1 MGQHHTP
8 QRGAAPTSPPEQVG
22 SRVPR
27 GTQVSGVG
35 RPPATPRTR
44 ETSARVRKRHAHPEM
59 PGASSRLR
67 SRRAAPGN
75 APAGRRE
82 QVRAGASRCEQVRAL
97 GRADMKRLRQELGS
111 RKQSQV
117 EGSPAKSATIE
128 HAGRG
133 RGGCRTGRQARETP
147 RKRPRG
153 RRAKDR
159 QRLGALPGGT
169 RGSRPCPRSPGGSG
183 DARLRRKAGDGLG
196 EVRAEH
202 HRERRNPADSRS
214 RANPNQD
221 EVKDAPSST
230 RAHRSQTWAHE
241 GRPPREQRQRRP
253 LAPGEGRR
261 QPECPHKTGR
271 RDRHARLP
279 VGPPREGRNAG
290 RPHAQDHAEPAK
302 PPEAGAHAAAR
313 GVRGQ
318 PKGQRRGRSRRDSEK
333 RACHAA
339 GGRGWYRPGKSTAPQ
354 LPTV

>member
-1 MGQHHTP
+1 MTPAQRRATRQDRDSRQCRAPAKRPGARPHLPGKGALTVPRRGPVASARLRVGQHHTP

-35 RPPATPRTR
+35 GRPPATSRTR

-82 QVRAGASRCEQVRAL
+82 QVRAGASRCQQVRAL

-117 EGSPAKSATIE
+117 EGSPAKSAMIE

-159 QRLGALPGGT
+159 QCLGALPGGT
-169 RGSRPCPRSPGGSG
+169 RGSRPCPRSPSGSG
-183 DARLRRKAGDGLG
+183 DAGL
-196 EVRAEH
+196 ET
-202 HRERRNPADSRS
+202 D
-214 RANPNQD
+214 
-221 EVKDAPSST
+221 
-230 RAHRSQTWAHE
+230 
-241 GRPPREQRQRRP
+241 
-253 LAPGEGRR
+253 L
-261 QPECPHKTGR
+261 
-271 RDRHARLP
+271 
-279 VGPPREGRNAG
+279 
-290 RPHAQDHAEPAK
+290 
-302 PPEAGAHAAAR
+302 
-313 GVRGQ
+313 
-318 PKGQRRGRSRRDSEK
+318 
-333 RACHAA
+333 
-339 GGRGWYRPGKSTAPQ
+339 GK
-354 LPTV
+354 